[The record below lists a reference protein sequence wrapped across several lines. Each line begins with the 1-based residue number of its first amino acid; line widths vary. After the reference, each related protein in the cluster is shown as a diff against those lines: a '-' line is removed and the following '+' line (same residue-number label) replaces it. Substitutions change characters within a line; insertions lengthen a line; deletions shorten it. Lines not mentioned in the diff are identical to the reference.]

1 MRLSRPHR
9 TAVAGGSPRDV
20 LCTRCTR
27 SHAVKSDRSFQYKM
41 KPDSHN
47 DQRSRIARHAPPTLP
62 ALKACRRTEEAPC
75 WVTTGVTHV
84 DAAGITHVVVMIGRP
99 RKVACAQRRAQ
110 QGALCACTL
119 QTRASRRRVPSWGQ
133 LSRTQTSR
141 SEREML
147 AAHDSCRE
155 SCAHRIKTWVS
166 QPTFSRN
173 SPPRSGTSLFERF
186 PRSLYHLLVQQAAL
200 RFTL

>member
-1 MRLSRPHR
+1 M
-9 TAVAGGSPRDV
+9 

-27 SHAVKSDRSFQYKM
+27 SHAVKSDRSFQYKI

-47 DQRSRIARHAPPTLP
+47 AQQSRIARHAPPTLP

-84 DAAGITHVVVMIGRP
+84 DAGHHTCRSHDRSTAQGR
-99 RKVACAQRRAQ
+99 
-110 QGALCACTL
+110 LCAMPRPAGSAVCMHTSDASEL
-119 QTRASRRRVPSWGQ
+119 QTRPLLGAALTDANFTLRARDARRR
-133 LSRTQTSR
+133 
-141 SEREML
+141 
-147 AAHDSCRE
+147 A

-173 SPPRSGTSLFERF
+173 SCPDRVTSLFERF
-186 PRSLYHLLVQQAAL
+186 PRSLYHLLVQQAVSVL
-200 RFTL
+200 LTKRR